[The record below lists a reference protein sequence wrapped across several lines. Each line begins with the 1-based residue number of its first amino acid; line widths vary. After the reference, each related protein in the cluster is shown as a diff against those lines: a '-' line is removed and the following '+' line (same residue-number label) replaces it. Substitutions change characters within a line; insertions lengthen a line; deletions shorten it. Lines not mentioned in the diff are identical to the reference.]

1 MLDAGTQNGLVN
13 VRCQVFVWKLRRVNA
28 DDHQLIGKL
37 LSKSTQLR
45 DVVVA
50 VYSGIGPELKQNNF
64 AAQRLQ

>member
-1 MLDAGTQNGLVN
+1 MLDAGTQNSLEN
-13 VRCQVFVWKLRRVNA
+13 VRCQVFVWEFRRVNA
-28 DDHQLIGKL
+28 DNDQLVGKL
-37 LSKSTQLR
+37 LSKSAQLR